1 MTEPD
6 TLTEHTLARLG
17 WSPFFVRQIDPEA
30 LDHTEPARVLATHRD
45 ALEVVGEG
53 FAMRVPPLV
62 AREDET
68 EAATVG
74 DFVLVDRQ
82 AGRATQLVP
91 RKSLFKRG
99 AKRGE
104 SKVQLIAANVDT
116 LFVVT
121 ACDRDFNPARI
132 ERYLALA
139 READVTPVVVLTK
152 ADLAEDV
159 HEFIDQAARLMPGLM
174 VEALD
179 AREEAAVEPLRAW
192 CGTGQTVAL
201 LGSSGVGK
209 STLVNSLTRRQ
220 DQEIGGTRKGDG
232 KGRHTTTARAMIP
245 LDDGGWLID
254 TPGMRELRLADVEAG
269 IAEVFADVEEIAAR
283 CKFSDCRHETE
294 PGCAVRAAIEDGT
307 LDQDKLMRYLKLK
320 AEEFHATAS
329 IAQRREK
336 AKGFGKMAKRVQAVR
351 NKRDYFED

>member
-6 TLTEHTLARLG
+6 NPTEYTLAQLG

-30 LDHTEPARVLATHRD
+30 LDHAEPARVLATHRD

-53 FAMRVPPLV
+53 YAMRVPPLV
-62 AREDET
+62 PRADET

-82 AGRATQLVP
+82 AGRATTLVP

-116 LFVVT
+116 LFIVT
-121 ACDRDFNPARI
+121 GCDRDFNPARI

-159 HEFIDQAARLMPGLM
+159 HEFIDMAARLMPGLM

-179 AREEAAVEPLRAW
+179 AREQAAVEPLRTW
-192 CGTGQTVAL
+192 CGAGQTVAL

-254 TPGMRELRLADVEAG
+254 TPGMRELRLADMEAG
-269 IAEVFADVEEIAAR
+269 LADVFADVEEIASQCR
-283 CKFSDCRHETE
+283 FSDCKHETE
-294 PGCAVRAAIEDGT
+294 PGCAVRTAIEDGS
-307 LDQDKLMRYLKLK
+307 LDEAKLQRYLKLK
-320 AEEFHATAS
+320 AEEFHASAS
-329 IAQRREK
+329 IAQRRSR

-351 NKRDYFED
+351 NKRNYFED